1 MVSLLL
7 RVRLR
12 PLLLLAL
19 ALVLRRLRLQERAL
33 RLKVLARR
41 LRAIVQRTE
50 MSFLQ
55 VLQLRVWALWL
66 FYCK

>member
-12 PLLLLAL
+12 LLLLLGL
-19 ALVLRRLRLQERAL
+19 ALVLRRLRLQEEAR
-33 RLKVLARR
+33 RRKVLARR

-50 MSFLQ
+50 MSFLL
-55 VLQLRVWALWL
+55 VLQLLEWALWL